1 MPHIMSSTNP
11 SSLQFEP
18 IILVFEGASRKTM
31 EEINDDLNRIFRG
44 TKYED
49 HYFITDRMVRGV
61 ENPYI
66 DKLDK
71 MIKLLEQIVKQRHD

>member
-1 MPHIMSSTNP
+1 MSK
-11 SSLQFEP
+11 FYEP
-18 IILVFEGASRKTM
+18 MILVFEGAPRD
-31 EEINDDLNRIFRG
+31 ILNKIHDELHTIFKG

-49 HYFITDRMVRGV
+49 HYFVTNQLVKGI

-71 MIKLLEQIVKQRHD
+71 IIKILEKIRDQK

>member
-1 MPHIMSSTNP
+1 MSKF
-11 SSLQFEP
+11 FEP
-18 IILVFEGASRKTM
+18 VILVFEGASI
-31 EEINDDLNRIFRG
+31 EALNKIHAELYTIFKD

-66 DKLDK
+66 DKLDEI
-71 MIKLLEQIVKQRHD
+71 IKILKQIDERQERRQFD

>member
-1 MPHIMSSTNP
+1 MSK
-11 SSLQFEP
+11 FYEP
-18 IILVFEGASRKTM
+18 VILVFEGASIEALNKIHA
-31 EEINDDLNRIFRG
+31 ELHEIFKD

-71 MIKLLEQIVKQRHD
+71 IIKILEKIRDQK

>member
-1 MPHIMSSTNP
+1 MPHTMSSTNP
-11 SSLQFEP
+11 SNLQFEP
-18 IILVFEGASRKTM
+18 IILVFEGASKKAM
-31 EEINDDLNRIFRG
+31 EEINLELYQIFKG

-49 HYFITDRMVRGV
+49 HYFITNQMVRGV

-71 MIKLLEQIVKQRHD
+71 MIKLLEDIKEQKK

>member
-1 MPHIMSSTNP
+1 MNP
-11 SSLQFEP
+11 EP
-18 IILVFEGASRKTM
+18 IILVFEGAS
-31 EEINDDLNRIFRG
+31 INSLNAIHDELHKIFKG

-66 DKLDK
+66 DKLDEIIAELK
-71 MIKLLEQIVKQRHD
+71 NIKKNLRKAKEALND

>member
-1 MPHIMSSTNP
+1 MPHTMSSTNP
-11 SSLQFEP
+11 SSLKFEP
-18 IILVFEGASRKTM
+18 IILVFEGASKKAM
-31 EEINDDLNRIFRG
+31 EEIQVELYQIFKG

-49 HYFITDRMVRGV
+49 HFFITNRMVYGV

-71 MIKLLEQIVKQRHD
+71 MIKLLEQIREQK

>member
-1 MPHIMSSTNP
+1 MSSTNP
-11 SSLQFEP
+11 SSLKFEP
-18 IILVFEGASRKTM
+18 IILVFEGASKKAM
-31 EEINDDLNRIFRG
+31 EEINLELHQIFKG

-49 HYFITDRMVRGV
+49 HYFITNRMVRGV

-71 MIKLLEQIVKQRHD
+71 MIKILEQIKEQKK

>member
-1 MPHIMSSTNP
+1 MSK
-11 SSLQFEP
+11 LYEP
-18 IILVFEGASRKTM
+18 VILVFEGAS
-31 EEINDDLNRIFRG
+31 IDALNTIHDELHKIFKD

-66 DKLDK
+66 DKLDEI
-71 MIKLLEQIVKQRHD
+71 IKLLSQIRSNQK

>member
-1 MPHIMSSTNP
+1 MSK
-11 SSLQFEP
+11 FYEP
-18 IILVFEGASRKTM
+18 VILVFEGASI
-31 EEINDDLNRIFRG
+31 EALNKIHAELYTIFKD

-71 MIKLLEQIVKQRHD
+71 IIKILEKIRDQK